1 MEYINKMV
9 KNRNNNKSKA
19 PLKLASYGT
28 VKVYKTNQIKLDVN
42 LLKTL
47 GIRAGDLVEVF
58 LDTQERA
65 IVIKG
70 QEVDGKQTNK

>member
-1 MEYINKMV
+1 MTKIN
-9 KNRNNNKSKA
+9 NNNKPKA

-47 GIRAGDLVEVF
+47 GIQPGDLVEVF
-58 LDTQERA
+58 LDTEERA
-65 IVIKG
+65 IVVKSR
-70 QEVDGKQTNK
+70 EVDDKQPDK